1 MYGSAKHGSIY
12 GSHVLLTSIH
22 TVDAVGARYFF
33 LDPSKKMSHVIEGF
47 DKVSIRGVYIAH
59 VTVISQR
66 GYN

>member
-12 GSHVLLTSIH
+12 GSHVLLMPIH
-22 TVDAVGARYFF
+22 TVDAVRARCVFA
-33 LDPSKKMSHVIEGF
+33 DPSKKMSHVIEGF
-47 DKVSIRGVYIAH
+47 DKVSIRGVCIAH